1 MPHVQS
7 LLVHYEPWV
16 LVWVNFYIF
25 VKKWCMDFFHML
37 PKTLFICKNTWTTGN
52 STSVLKLT
60 STIVFIRNM
69 LNYIVIQ
76 TVIFALF
83 VLTRKHLSYTE
94 TLSLPFSQ
102 IKQMKEIVTWDV
114 FRGFSEQFCYFC
126 WNEAAFHVLRWRQ

>member
-1 MPHVQS
+1 
-7 LLVHYEPWV
+7 
-16 LVWVNFYIF
+16 
-25 VKKWCMDFFHML
+25 ML

-52 STSVLKLT
+52 STSALKLT

-94 TLSLPFSQ
+94 TLSPPFSQ
-102 IKQMKEIVTWDV
+102 IKQMKEVVT
-114 FRGFSEQFCYFC
+114 
-126 WNEAAFHVLRWRQ
+126 